1 MDYQNW
7 SDEYSAEAQKL
18 KEKIRNLREE
28 LKNSVNINNKEL
40 NRRITILYSMYLECK
55 KTAVLLKE
63 RSKGEIVCKP
73 FNKAG

>member
-63 RSKGEIVCKP
+63 RSKGEIVCEP